1 MASSSQNPF
10 EESLDDTFD
19 QYFDQYVDQTLEN
32 LTVGNQEEARK
43 QRKNELISKE
53 IVKKGIFIYGMIIS
67 VKLQRILKISS
78 DDILE

>member
-43 QRKNELISKE
+43 QRKKRAYIERNREEGHIRLWIDYFSE
-53 IVKKGIFIYGMIIS
+53 TPTYPENFF
-67 VKLQRILKISS
+67 R
-78 DDILE
+78 